1 MQHAL
6 DDAIAAIDAAL
17 ARAPNDA
24 ALLARREALVAERE
38 RVRRGA
44 DAPELARRLA
54 DLEAQMSRPGADAKL
69 VEEYE
74 RLREAHRAAVRLR

>member
-1 MQHAL
+1 MHAL

-17 ARAPNDA
+17 ARSPNDEV
-24 ALLARREALVAERE
+24 LLARREALVAERE

-54 DLEAQMSRPGADAKL
+54 KLEEQMAGSRADKEL

-74 RLREAHRAAVRLR
+74 RLREAHRRAVRSRP

>member
-1 MQHAL
+1 MQAL

-17 ARAPNDA
+17 ARAPNDET
-24 ALLARREALVAERE
+24 LRARREALVAERE

-54 DLEAQMSRPGADAKL
+54 DLEAQMSQPGADAKL

-74 RLREAHRAAVRLR
+74 RVREAHRRAVRLR

>member
-1 MQHAL
+1 MHAL

-17 ARAPNDA
+17 ARSPNDA

-54 DLEAQMSRPGADAKL
+54 DLEAQMSQPGADAKL
-69 VEEYE
+69 VEEYNYV
-74 RLREAHRAAVRLR
+74 REAHRRAVRSRP